1 MDASVLE
8 LLKGVELFS
17 ELSDDQL
24 RLLGDLVEVQNFNR
38 DETVVLEGDDSVQAL
53 YLIAS
58 GSVQVY
64 MTGVDGRETILSF
77 LERGDFFGEM
87 SLIDGEPRSASVRTV
102 SDSQL
107 MIIYR
112 DAFLSLIKQY
122 PELAM
127 SLLSEMS
134 KRLRK
139 ANKQI
144 GSLSTMS
151 VSGRVAGTLLNLME
165 ERGVR
170 IHTDNGK
177 MVTVIHN
184 RPTQQQLADAVHVTR
199 AAISHWETGRTIPDY
214 DVIQELEQILGYS
227 FAKPEEQDGKAEAS
241 ETADAETP
249 GPQPPEAVRPRHRI
263 PRWAYIVIGCL
274 LAGEDSDDIEN
285 VDIEAVRSALAEL
298 KGQLLGFWAS
308 NDEQLIPWYA
318 GDFWAGEIWSGPY
331 TELLASD
338 KTNIK
343 LVHPEE
349 GTVGYIDYWSVVE
362 GTDEYDLACEW
373 INWIESEEVQYTMAT
388 GESET
393 YPGEYLTYTPVNAT
407 VIENLTPDQKIALE
421 LDPMPT
427 SIKLLPY
434 IADPDLKDQWTD
446 LYQEFVG

>member
-58 GSVQVY
+58 
-64 MTGVDGRETILSF
+64 
-77 LERGDFFGEM
+77 
-87 SLIDGEPRSASVRTV
+87 VRTV

-139 ANKQI
+139 ANRQI

-184 RPTQQQLADAVHVTR
+184 RPTQQQLADMSGTTR
-199 AAISHWETGRTIPDY
+199 ETVSRISSILVKAGAIAITGKD
-214 DVIQELEQILGYS
+214 
-227 FAKPEEQDGKAEAS
+227 
-241 ETADAETP
+241 
-249 GPQPPEAVRPRHRI
+249 
-263 PRWAYIVIGCL
+263 IVIFDEESL
-274 LAGEDSDDIEN
+274 QEKA
-285 VDIEAVRSALAEL
+285 A
-298 KGQLLGFWAS
+298 KG
-308 NDEQLIPWYA
+308 
-318 GDFWAGEIWSGPY
+318 
-331 TELLASD
+331 
-338 KTNIK
+338 
-343 LVHPEE
+343 
-349 GTVGYIDYWSVVE
+349 
-362 GTDEYDLACEW
+362 
-373 INWIESEEVQYTMAT
+373 
-388 GESET
+388 
-393 YPGEYLTYTPVNAT
+393 
-407 VIENLTPDQKIALE
+407 
-421 LDPMPT
+421 
-427 SIKLLPY
+427 
-434 IADPDLKDQWTD
+434 
-446 LYQEFVG
+446 

>member
-1 MDASVLE
+1 MDVPVLE

-17 ELSDDQL
+17 ELSDEQL
-24 RLLGDLVEVQNFNR
+24 KLLANLVEVQNFNR

-102 SDSQL
+102 TDSQML
-107 MIIYR
+107 IIYR
-112 DAFLSLIKQY
+112 EGFLSLVKQY

-184 RPTQQQLADAVHVTR
+184 RPTQQQLADMSGTTR
-199 AAISHWETGRTIPDY
+199 ETVSRISSILVKAGAIAITGKD
-214 DVIQELEQILGYS
+214 
-227 FAKPEEQDGKAEAS
+227 
-241 ETADAETP
+241 
-249 GPQPPEAVRPRHRI
+249 
-263 PRWAYIVIGCL
+263 IVIFDEESL
-274 LAGEDSDDIEN
+274 QEKAT
-285 VDIEAVRSALAEL
+285 
-298 KGQLLGFWAS
+298 KG
-308 NDEQLIPWYA
+308 
-318 GDFWAGEIWSGPY
+318 
-331 TELLASD
+331 
-338 KTNIK
+338 
-343 LVHPEE
+343 
-349 GTVGYIDYWSVVE
+349 
-362 GTDEYDLACEW
+362 
-373 INWIESEEVQYTMAT
+373 
-388 GESET
+388 
-393 YPGEYLTYTPVNAT
+393 
-407 VIENLTPDQKIALE
+407 
-421 LDPMPT
+421 
-427 SIKLLPY
+427 
-434 IADPDLKDQWTD
+434 
-446 LYQEFVG
+446 

>member
-1 MDASVLE
+1 MDVPVLE

-24 RLLGDLVEVQNFNR
+24 KLLANLVEVQNFNR

-102 SDSQL
+102 TDSQML
-107 MIIYR
+107 IIYR
-112 DAFLSLIKQY
+112 EGFLSLIKQY

-184 RPTQQQLADAVHVTR
+184 RPTQQQLADMSGTTR
-199 AAISHWETGRTIPDY
+199 ETVSRISSLLVKAGAIAITGKD
-214 DVIQELEQILGYS
+214 
-227 FAKPEEQDGKAEAS
+227 
-241 ETADAETP
+241 
-249 GPQPPEAVRPRHRI
+249 
-263 PRWAYIVIGCL
+263 IVIFDEESL
-274 LAGEDSDDIEN
+274 QEKAS
-285 VDIEAVRSALAEL
+285 
-298 KGQLLGFWAS
+298 KG
-308 NDEQLIPWYA
+308 
-318 GDFWAGEIWSGPY
+318 
-331 TELLASD
+331 
-338 KTNIK
+338 
-343 LVHPEE
+343 
-349 GTVGYIDYWSVVE
+349 
-362 GTDEYDLACEW
+362 
-373 INWIESEEVQYTMAT
+373 
-388 GESET
+388 
-393 YPGEYLTYTPVNAT
+393 
-407 VIENLTPDQKIALE
+407 
-421 LDPMPT
+421 
-427 SIKLLPY
+427 
-434 IADPDLKDQWTD
+434 
-446 LYQEFVG
+446 